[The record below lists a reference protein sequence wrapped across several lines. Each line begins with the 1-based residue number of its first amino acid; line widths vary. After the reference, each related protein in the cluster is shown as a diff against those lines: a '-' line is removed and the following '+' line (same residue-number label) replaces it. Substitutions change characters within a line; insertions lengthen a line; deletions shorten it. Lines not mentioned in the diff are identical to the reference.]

1 VKLFIAP
8 AALAELQAAAAF
20 YVSSANVQLG
30 RAFLAEFERKVNLV
44 AATPDLGT
52 LIRGSLRRIPLRRFP
67 YNLIYQTKSDEMRVL
82 AVAHQRR
89 RPGYWKIRK

>member
-30 RAFLAEFERKVNLV
+30 RAFLAELQ
-44 AATPDLGT
+44 PHL
-52 LIRGSLRRIPLRRFP
+52 S
-67 YNLIYQTKSDEMRVL
+67 
-82 AVAHQRR
+82 
-89 RPGYWKIRK
+89 GYWKIRK